1 MSTPAA
7 SASPYVNRRQFER
20 FSLRPMYTAV
30 SVRRR
35 GAEHS
40 SSVRRRGAEH
50 SSRLDGH
57 AYDIGEGGVNFE
69 LDEPVLP
76 GESVD
81 IEIELPGCARRIKA
95 SGEVVRCEDDPNDV
109 LGPSRMALRFD
120 GFESD
125 LDLPAL
131 RRYLGE
137 GWLMRAA

>member
-1 MSTPAA
+1 MSSPAA
-7 SASPYVNRRQFER
+7 SDSPYVNRRQFER

-30 SVRRR
+30 SVQRR
-35 GAEHS
+35 GAEH
-40 SSVRRRGAEH
+40 G
-50 SSRLDGH
+50 SRLDGH

>member
-1 MSTPAA
+1 MTLLAPVRP
-7 SASPYVNRRQFER
+7 SAFVNRRRFER

-30 SVRRR
+30 SVRRH
-35 GAEHS
+35 AD
-40 SSVRRRGAEH
+40 AA

-57 AYDIGEGGVNFE
+57 AYDIGEGGVNIE
-69 LDEPVLP
+69 VDEPLVA
-76 GESVD
+76 GEPVE
-81 IEIELPGCARRIKA
+81 IEIDLPGCSRRIA
-95 SGEVVRCEDDPNDV
+95 AHGRIVRCEDDPHDV
-109 LGPSRMALRFD
+109 LGPCRLAVKFE

>member
-1 MSTPAA
+1 MSTSAA
-7 SASPYVNRRQFER
+7 SADPYVNRRRFER

-35 GAEHS
+35 GAEH
-40 SSVRRRGAEH
+40 G
-50 SSRLDGH
+50 SRLDGH

-81 IEIELPGCARRIKA
+81 IEIELPGCDRRIKA
-95 SGEVVRCEDDPNDV
+95 SGEVVRCEDDPADV

>member
-1 MSTPAA
+1 MSSPAA

-30 SVRRR
+30 SVQRR
-35 GAEHS
+35 GAEH
-40 SSVRRRGAEH
+40 G
-50 SSRLDGH
+50 SRLDGH

-69 LDEPVLP
+69 LDEPVMP

-81 IEIELPGCARRIKA
+81 IEIELPGCGRRIKA
-95 SGEVVRCEDDPNDV
+95 IGEVVRCEDDPNDV

-125 LDLPAL
+125 LDLPAQ